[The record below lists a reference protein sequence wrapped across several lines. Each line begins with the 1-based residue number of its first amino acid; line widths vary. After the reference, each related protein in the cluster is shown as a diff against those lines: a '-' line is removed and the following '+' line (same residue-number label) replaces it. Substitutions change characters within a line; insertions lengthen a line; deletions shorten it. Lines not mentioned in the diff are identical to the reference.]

1 MLLPEFALLL
11 GFGAY
16 AGQDTCATK
25 SDVQDLSILV
35 DETKGEAA
43 AARAQAAIAPQGSEG
58 FAGLYKMSE
67 NASQIHNIANM
78 KQIGVVG
85 PGDWE
90 CQTQAGEPAIFAC
103 PNGEPSKCRY
113 YRNPSIPNVTNVG
126 ACMYYYCT
134 KTDEGPAD
142 ECCQYYNGSIGI
154 SLGNASYINNG
165 LTFSDFANTPHA
177 TTECVAVADHLK
189 THDWHNEWWEDN
201 TLDAYGNPPARAY
214 INFEILRLEFSTTY
228 GLYLIASNGDQ
239 LNIAKYTDD
248 ACNEPS
254 AGDDCYFAEFQPINS
269 KTLLTIRAEEQFG
282 LNIDNTTTGR
292 RLRSRSGY
300 RMLQAGKAE
309 KRNTLVTV
317 KQAKQE
323 HIAHRFSESC
333 DKNKPGC
340 TGGSVPPVEPQ
351 SRGGGA
357 LLPGFTSNSVQGDR
371 RHSRMLRRGA
381 FSSIAD
387 ANFLSSQI
395 SFDISAGGGANNRA
409 GNGRM

>member
-1 MLLPEFALLL
+1 
-11 GFGAY
+11 
-16 AGQDTCATK
+16 
-25 SDVQDLSILV
+25 
-35 DETKGEAA
+35 
-43 AARAQAAIAPQGSEG
+43 
-58 FAGLYKMSE
+58 
-67 NASQIHNIANM
+67 
-78 KQIGVVG
+78 
-85 PGDWE
+85 
-90 CQTQAGEPAIFAC
+90 
-103 PNGEPSKCRY
+103 
-113 YRNPSIPNVTNVG
+113 
-126 ACMYYYCT
+126 MYYYCT

-154 SLGNASYINNG
+154 SLGNASYIENG
-165 LTFSDFANTPHA
+165 LTFSEFANTPRA

-189 THDWHNEWWEDN
+189 THDWHDEWLEDN

-254 AGDDCYFAEFQPINS
+254 AGDDCYYAEFQPINS

-282 LNIDNTTTGR
+282 LDIDNATTRR
-292 RLRSRSGY
+292 RLRSRSGH

-333 DKNKPGC
+333 DKCVARPPEHVCAAVGVC
-340 TGGSVPPVEPQ
+340 RTGHICPPTAAPSSKLHCLLTCCVRRMPQEQAGLHRWVGAAGRASVARWRRAASRSCKVPSACAGSPWRRRPSVHHGFVWFGRRRREQQSGQPP
-351 SRGGGA
+351 
-357 LLPGFTSNSVQGDR
+357 
-371 RHSRMLRRGA
+371 
-381 FSSIAD
+381 
-387 ANFLSSQI
+387 FL
-395 SFDISAGGGANNRA
+395 NV
-409 GNGRM
+409 MC